1 MKVEREKNLV
11 NGLDDYLKNLML
23 APSYKIGAYIFDVD
37 KRALMFNN
45 ESVKL
50 TAKESYLIVL
60 FAANINKLLVRGDI
74 LNSIWREDNYRTRR
88 TMDVFI
94 CKLRK
99 LLNKDSSI
107 IIINTHGK
115 GYKMYIA

>member
-1 MKVEREKNLV
+1 MKLENEKTLV
-11 NGLDDYLKNLML
+11 SELDDYLKKLML
-23 APSYKIGAYIFDVD
+23 VPSYKVGAYIFDVD
-37 KRALMFNN
+37 KRMLTFND
-45 ESVKL
+45 ESFKL
-50 TAKESYLIVL
+50 TAKESYLLVL
-60 FAANINKLLVRGDI
+60 FAANINKLLDRNDI
-74 LNSIWREDNYRTRR
+74 LNAIWREDNYRTRR

-107 IIINTHGK
+107 VIINTHGK